1 MLCIY
6 ICNIMCLVHHMYN
19 IQCVI
24 IYIYTHTLH
33 YITLHYI
40 TLHYI
45 TVHYITLHY
54 ITLHVCS
61 SLTKPS
67 FWKSQPATKAAT
79 WGNQEPHT
87 TECWCPIGLPSGFI
101 GGCNGKSPMNEVY
114 SWENHRTKM
123 VWWYCFC
130 PDPLWPYLHGQSH
143 GFPVDVPF
151 KSTRFSLGLKN
162 SCGSTLD
169 AKILDG

>member
-1 MLCIY
+1 MYLYMYMY
-6 ICNIMCLVHHMYN
+6 ICMMCLVHHMYN

-24 IYIYTHTLH
+24 MYTP
-33 YITLHYI
+33 I
-40 TLHYI
+40 
-45 TVHYITLHY
+45 HY

-87 TECWCPIGLPSGFI
+87 TECWFPIGLPSGFI
-101 GGCNGKSPMNEVY
+101 GGCNGKPPMNEVY

-130 PDPLWPYLHGQSH
+130 PDPLFARSITRLSCRCSIQINPMFIGTE
-143 GFPVDVPF
+143 
-151 KSTRFSLGLKN
+151 KSLLEIGCQNIGWLIVN
-162 SCGSTLD
+162 S
-169 AKILDG
+169 